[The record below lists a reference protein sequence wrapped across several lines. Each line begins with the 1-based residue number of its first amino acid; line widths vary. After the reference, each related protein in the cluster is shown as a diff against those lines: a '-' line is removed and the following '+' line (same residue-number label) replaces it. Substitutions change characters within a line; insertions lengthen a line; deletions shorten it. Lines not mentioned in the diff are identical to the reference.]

1 MTLCSRCWARWRKL
15 IRPIRISICR
25 GSAWIL
31 PCKDAGL
38 GINCCSRA
46 WLWLTRVTC
55 PRISRPHT
63 RAPSRF
69 MSAWVSRSPRRLR
82 PGAAPDYVHAEASTM
97 TRPGTAAAT
106 DCTPGRASLAGN
118 TFAAG
123 KFKIPG
129 QQGLP
134 AAAVTHCHL
143 LSRIIEFAPGAVPAA
158 GKTLG
163 AVPCTWQAT
172 TKGER
177 SFLRRAANTPST

>member
-1 MTLCSRCWARWRKL
+1 MTLCSRRRARWRKL

-25 GSAWIL
+25 GSARIL

-38 GINCCSRA
+38 GISCCSRA
-46 WLWLTRVTC
+46 WLCLTRVIC
-55 PRISRPHT
+55 PRISRPQT

-118 TFAAG
+118 TFASE

-129 QQGLP
+129 STRIDGGSLHALSP
-134 AAAVTHCHL
+134 AVTDH
-143 LSRIIEFAPGAVPAA
+143 RICARGHARG
-158 GKTLG
+158 GKNPRSG
-163 AVPCTWQAT
+163 PVHVAT

>member
-1 MTLCSRCWARWRKL
+1 
-15 IRPIRISICR
+15 
-25 GSAWIL
+25 
-31 PCKDAGL
+31 
-38 GINCCSRA
+38 
-46 WLWLTRVTC
+46 
-55 PRISRPHT
+55 
-63 RAPSRF
+63 
-69 MSAWVSRSPRRLR
+69 
-82 PGAAPDYVHAEASTM
+82 M

-129 QQGLP
+129 QRGLP
-134 AAAVTHCHL
+134 TAAFTHCHL